1 MAVGLLYEFNAPGYF
16 AGGEAEEG
24 ELEKMKQTLEEK
36 WAWHGE
42 AAGGPDDNW
51 EEAKDVLDAGTV

>member
-1 MAVGLLYEFNAPGYF
+1 MYEFNAPGYF